1 MHPKKNGSQ
10 FLRNYI
16 SLEFSWRFKTCSGMT
31 WRTRRQTSATVEMW
45 RMQNDNL
52 LATFDAIYALY
63 IVLSSK
69 KIWMVLLFS
78 PSTMSMTSQ
87 CLRYGASHSHSSRYQ
102 WHSRSSLRS
111 TAAAARTVRSTV
123 GSRRSSAGS
132 SEKCWQRSCNAV
144 HPLNWTSLSLWRRRA
159 AVTASATGS
168 GLRLAASS
176 GLKHSRCATASA
188 ASATAFASVP
198 WCRFACY

>member
-1 MHPKKNGSQ
+1 
-10 FLRNYI
+10 
-16 SLEFSWRFKTCSGMT
+16 
-31 WRTRRQTSATVEMW
+31 
-45 RMQNDNL
+45 MQNDNL

-69 KIWMVLLFS
+69 RIWS
-78 PSTMSMTSQ
+78 SHCP
-87 CLRYGASHSHSSRYQ
+87 RYGATHSHSSRYQ

-176 GLKHSRCATASA
+176 GLKHSRFASASA

-198 WCRFACY
+198 